1 MWAYKK
7 NHNGSIS
14 ASFSELSFFLKQYI
28 DFKLKVLDAKNLGF
42 DNKPLYKEELKSYEN
57 ALRAR
62 NKGNYGKKDFEYL
75 LNEYR
80 DGVLMFNISEE
91 KIWRKAQEDEEG
103 LIAFYKKNATNYG
116 KPLDEIRG
124 QVIADFQESLEIEW
138 IKKLREKYNIKINEN
153 ELNKLA
159 KP

>member
-1 MWAYKK
+1 M
-7 NHNGSIS
+7 
-14 ASFSELSFFLKQYI
+14 
-28 DFKLKVLDAKNLGF
+28 
-42 DNKPLYKEELKSYEN
+42 
-57 ALRAR
+57 RAR

-91 KIWRKAQEDEEG
+91 KIWRKAQEDEQG